1 MTTMV
6 LDIGGTAIKSGL
18 YTDGKLTE
26 IREIPT
32 EAKQGGPHVVE
43 RAKELIAD
51 YRQRHPFQRIGI
63 STAGQVDPVEAAS
76 SMPTQTSPATPI
88 PL

>member
-18 YTDGKLTE
+18 YTDGELSE

-32 EAKQGGPHVVE
+32 EAKQGGEHVVN
-43 RAKELIAD
+43 RVKNLIND
-51 YRQRHPFQRIGI
+51 YKLSHCGI
-63 STAGQVDPVEAAS
+63 WH
-76 SMPTQTSPATPI
+76 
-88 PL
+88 